1 MRRKKEAGQA
11 LVLAAVGLVALIG
24 FTGLGIDMGAMRYQ
38 KRLQQTAVDAAAIA
52 GATNL
57 TYGGVQT
64 GAQNASAGNGFTD
77 NTGGGACATPPTNL
91 ALTSVTV
98 TVCNPPSTGPH
109 IGNANY
115 VEAFVS
121 VGQPTYFMRIF
132 GINTKTITARAV
144 ATNYSGGGGAGGTNT
159 GCLFTLGPPSSS
171 IEGVNINGS
180 AVLNAPT
187 CGIIDNGNY
196 NTKGN
201 ALTVNAGTFGVS
213 GSANQSG
220 PGGSV
225 TCSSGQ
231 SACPAYGVP
240 ASSNPLASLPAPPV
254 QSPNYGNVPTK
265 GTTVLNPG
273 TYTSLDFGKNS
284 TTTLNPGIYYINGSG
299 GLTFE
304 GKATITGNGVMF
316 YLTNGATINAVG
328 GGNAPDIN
336 ISAPTSGPYQGMLFY
351 QDPADTNPPSLG
363 GDNNSTFNGILY
375 FPSVQLTFFGNN
387 VTYATGI
394 VVADAIALSGNPTVN
409 LQGAAG
415 LPGGGLPPSFTIGT
429 AFLVE

>member
-1 MRRKKEAGQA
+1 
-11 LVLAAVGLVALIG
+11 
-24 FTGLGIDMGAMRYQ
+24 
-38 KRLQQTAVDAAAIA
+38 
-52 GATNL
+52 
-57 TYGGVQT
+57 
-64 GAQNASAGNGFTD
+64 
-77 NTGGGACATPPTNL
+77 
-91 ALTSVTV
+91 
-98 TVCNPPSTGPH
+98 
-109 IGNANY
+109 
-115 VEAFVS
+115 
-121 VGQPTYFMRIF
+121 MRIF
-132 GINTKTITARAV
+132 GISGETVTSRAV
-144 ATNYSGGGGAGGTNT
+144 ATNYSGATKGATNN
-159 GCLFTLGPPSSS
+159 GCLYTLGPPSSS

-180 AVLNAPT
+180 AILNATT

-231 SACPAYGVP
+231 TACPEYGVP

-254 QSPNYGNVPTK
+254 QAPAYGSIKTS
-265 GTTVLNPG
+265 GTGTLNPG
-273 TYTSLDFGKNS
+273 TYSSLDFGKNS
-284 TTTLNPGIYYINGSG
+284 TTSLNPGIYYINGSG

-304 GKATITGNGVMF
+304 GNATISGSGVMF

-328 GGNAPDIN
+328 GGNSPDIN
-336 ISAPTSGPYQGMLFY
+336 VSAPTSGTYQGMLFY
-351 QDPADTNPPSLG
+351 QDPLDTNPPSLG

-387 VTYATGI
+387 VSYATGI

-409 LQGAAG
+409 LSGASS
-415 LPGGGLPPSFTIGT
+415 LPGGALPPAFTVGT
-429 AFLVE
+429 ATLVE